1 MRARCQ
7 LTYLAVAMT
16 VVAAAGVVT
25 GCAAT
30 TGFGDPDIGVATS
43 QGVTLSVVNRN
54 YEDVRV
60 YLLRGSTQVPVG
72 TVAGMQSRSF
82 RISPAEIGGSRVL
95 RLSLVATAS
104 RDRIAMIPVDVE
116 PGYAV
121 EAWIAT
127 KLRHSNIRILPQL
140 L

>member
-7 LTYLAVAMT
+7 VAHLAAVAT
-16 VVAAAGVVT
+16 VVAGAGIVT

-30 TGFGDPDIGVATS
+30 TGFGDPGFDVAAS

-54 YEDVRV
+54 FEDVRV

-82 RISPAEIGGSRVL
+82 RISRAEIGSSRVL
-95 RLSLVATAS
+95 HLSVVATPS

-116 PGYAV
+116 PGQRL
-121 EAWIAT
+121 EAWIAAN
-127 KLRHSNIRILPQL
+127 LRHSNIQILPQL